1 MNKLSKSKQVQ
12 VSNNPFSGFL
22 TWFKSECL
30 LLLEIWYVWKARLV
44 GFCLFDFFWNPVY
57 IGLFRKIKGPFCQ
70 KTPFNL
76 FSKTNLSY
84 CIWAWGGLVWSTFNF
99 INAMSK
105 SFSSFQIKCKLVE
118 ICSEK
123 DDRLK
128 INIQKCTSGVLD
140 AKIQKFIGRF

>member
-105 SFSSFQIKCKLVE
+105 IE